1 MRSRSRQSE
10 AAAIA
15 PARTLPVRRRRFA
28 AGRPSPYHVCAH
40 KLRDPR
46 VIRCTRNGPI
56 CNRKRGSTPTLL

>member
-28 AGRPSPYHVCAH
+28 AGPAIAV
-40 KLRDPR
+40 PR
-46 VIRCTRNGPI
+46 VRSQIAGPAG
-56 CNRKRGSTPTLL
+56 NSMHPKRTDL